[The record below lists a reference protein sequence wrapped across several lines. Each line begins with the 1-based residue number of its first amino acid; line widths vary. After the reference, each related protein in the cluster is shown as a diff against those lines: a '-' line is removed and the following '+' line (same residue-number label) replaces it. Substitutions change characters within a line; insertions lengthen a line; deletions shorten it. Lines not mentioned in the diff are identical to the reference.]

1 MGRTPCCDKKG
12 LKKGPWSSEEDE
24 ILIEYIKK
32 NGCGSWRSLPKLAG
46 REIKENGIDYGV
58 SAFAGLLR
66 CGKSCRLRWTNYL
79 RPDIK
84 RGPFTPEEE
93 KLVVQ
98 LHGILGNR
106 WAAIASQL
114 PGRTDNEIKNLWNTH
129 LKKRLQC
136 MGIDPQ
142 THEPTTITTTTTTG
156 PPPSLA
162 TRHMAQWESARLEAE
177 ARLSRE
183 SLLLA
188 SPTGRTDTD
197 YFLRIWNSEV
207 GESFRKLNKSDKNPS
222 ESPISHA
229 SSSKC
234 GSISGNMTELGP
246 TVAPPVNQ
254 TEYTEFK
261 ISESKSEYLMTGSD
275 STCSNELEDSSDSA
289 LQLLLDFPVNN
300 DMSFLEGNSDDYYG
314 IYPSILNE
322 STS

>member
-1 MGRTPCCDKKG
+1 
-12 LKKGPWSSEEDE
+12 
-24 ILIEYIKK
+24 
-32 NGCGSWRSLPKLAG
+32 
-46 REIKENGIDYGV
+46 
-58 SAFAGLLR
+58 
-66 CGKSCRLRWTNYL
+66 
-79 RPDIK
+79 
-84 RGPFTPEEE
+84 
-93 KLVVQ
+93 
-98 LHGILGNR
+98 
-106 WAAIASQL
+106 
-114 PGRTDNEIKNLWNTH
+114 
-129 LKKRLQC
+129 

-142 THEPTTITTTTTTG
+142 THEPTTNTAATAPG
-156 PPPSLA
+156 PTPSLA

-188 SPTGRTDTD
+188 SPTRRTDTD

-234 GSISGNMTELGP
+234 GSISGTTTELGP
-246 TVAPPVNQ
+246 TVAPPINQ

-261 ISESKSEYLMTGSD
+261 ISESKSEYLMTGPD

-300 DMSFLEGNSDDYYG
+300 DMSFLEGNSDDYG
-314 IYPSILNE
+314 IYPSILTE
-322 STS
+322 STSWIIVPFEERKNVVFWRAYWFFFLAMVLFWGVWAVKLGVQVWMSLIPM